1 MKIFE
6 AKEPYYAIICAE
18 DEQEC
23 LDYYEKVVTDI
34 EDREEFAEGFS
45 ELETTI
51 AITRVANTISE
62 ETKEPVGLQEA
73 SNQVFECLNSKEPCL
88 LGLDGSLA

>member
-6 AKEPYYAIICAE
+6 VKKPYCAIICAE

-23 LDYYEKVVTDI
+23 LDYYEQVVADI
-34 EDREEFAEGFS
+34 EDREEFNEGVS

-62 ETKEPVGLQEA
+62 ETKEPVGLHEA
-73 SNQVFECLNSKEPCL
+73 GEQVFKCLNEKEPCL
-88 LGLDGSLA
+88 LGLDGSLV

>member
-6 AKEPYYAIICAE
+6 VKEPYYAIICAE

-23 LDYYEKVVTDI
+23 LDYYERVVADI
-34 EDREEFAEGFS
+34 EDREEFDGEIS

-62 ETKEPVGLQEA
+62 ETKEPVGLHEA
-73 SNQVFECLNSKEPCL
+73 GDQVLKCLNGKEPCL